1 MAGQRIAYRRVST
14 TDQNTARQLADS
26 GVTFD
31 TEFEDHATGANTDR
45 PGLDALRKH
54 ARAGDVVHIQSL
66 DRLGRSLVDL
76 HQLIDELVGKG
87 VTVKFH
93 DGHMTFAPGSESPM
107 NALMLGILGSVAQFE
122 RACIRERQAQGIAQA
137 KARGVYKGRK
147 PSLSVEHLAQL
158 KARRATGESATA
170 LAREFGV
177 SRQHVYA
184 LTKCLEKPDDSE

>member
-1 MAGQRIAYRRVST
+1 MAGQQIAYRRVST
-14 TDQNTARQLADS
+14 IDQNTARQLADC
-26 GVTFD
+26 GVEFD
-31 TEFEDHATGANTDR
+31 AEFEDHATGANTDR

-54 ARAGDVVHIQSL
+54 VRAGDVVHVQSL

-87 VTVKFH
+87 VTVKFY

-147 PSLSVEHLAQL
+147 PSLSAERLAEL
-158 KARRATGESATA
+158 KGRRANGQSATA

-177 SRQHVYA
+177 SRQHVYV
-184 LTKCLEKPDDSE
+184 LTA

>member
-1 MAGQRIAYRRVST
+1 MAGQKIAYRRVST

-54 ARAGDVVHIQSL
+54 ARAGDVVHVQSL
-66 DRLGRSLVDL
+66 DRLGRSLTDL
-76 HQLIDELVGKG
+76 HKLIGELVGKG

-93 DGHMTFAPGSESPM
+93 SGDMTFAPGKDSPL
-107 NALMLGILGSVAQFE
+107 NNLLLGVLGSVAQFE
-122 RACIRERQAQGIAQA
+122 RDCIRERQAQGIARA
-137 KARGVYKGRK
+137 KLDGTYKGRTPK
-147 PSLSVEHLAQL
+147 LSPERLAEL
-158 KARRATGESATA
+158 RARRAAGESATA

-177 SRQHVYA
+177 SRQHVYV
-184 LTKCLEKPDDSE
+184 LTA